1 MSALTPTSPVSTS
14 SAPATTLPSP
24 VSTSLLPAPA
34 SNSPSPVSTSPLP
47 APATTSPIPVPVN
60 TLPAPVNTLPAPAT
74 VSLAPTSHV
83 PTSHVSPA
91 YSSDSDSSYILPP
104 PLSDSSV
111 IMPPPLSDSS
121 SVSDIFSPSQP
132 IITKQTNID
141 KPYEDTP
148 ESIKSEI
155 KEDEEIDK
163 VINLFYKLKAK
174 YDDNR
179 KKYITKILNNKTLS
193 TRDKK
198 QQIAKYKSKC
208 INCRELGGTIFTRT
222 DTEMKAVCG
231 NTSSP
236 CTLNI
241 HIKYYPYLDLSN
253 IISTEE
259 TDITKEKENI
269 IKLKMDYLC
278 KYIEEIEDY
287 VFENQ
292 KRKLEED
299 YTNYHTYLNELRNIE
314 NNKIT
319 KEKLLNQNE
328 NIQYFI
334 SQIKDIIKD
343 DNNSNKYKE
352 VVKIY
357 ETQLKPL
364 LDDNLYTKYKKN
376 AIEYNNSDNTYNLI
390 QKKILYTDTFVEY
403 DVPEVISN
411 ISNVR

>member
-1 MSALTPTSPVSTS
+1 
-14 SAPATTLPSP
+14 
-24 VSTSLLPAPA
+24 
-34 SNSPSPVSTSPLP
+34 
-47 APATTSPIPVPVN
+47 
-60 TLPAPVNTLPAPAT
+60 
-74 VSLAPTSHV
+74 
-83 PTSHVSPA
+83 
-91 YSSDSDSSYILPP
+91 
-104 PLSDSSV
+104 
-111 IMPPPLSDSS
+111 
-121 SVSDIFSPSQP
+121 
-132 IITKQTNID
+132 
-141 KPYEDTP
+141 
-148 ESIKSEI
+148 
-155 KEDEEIDK
+155 
-163 VINLFYKLKAK
+163 
-174 YDDNR
+174 
-179 KKYITKILNNKTLS
+179 
-193 TRDKK
+193 
-198 QQIAKYKSKC
+198 
-208 INCRELGGTIFTRT
+208 
-222 DTEMKAVCG
+222 
-231 NTSSP
+231 
-236 CTLNI
+236 
-241 HIKYYPYLDLSN
+241 
-253 IISTEE
+253 
-259 TDITKEKENI
+259 
-269 IKLKMDYLC
+269 MDYLC